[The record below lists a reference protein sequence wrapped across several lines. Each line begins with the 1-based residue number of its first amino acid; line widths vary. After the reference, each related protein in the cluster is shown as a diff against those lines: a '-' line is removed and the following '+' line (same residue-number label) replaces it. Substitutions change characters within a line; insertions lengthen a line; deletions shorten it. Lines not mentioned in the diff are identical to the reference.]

1 MQIRWTKHAEERQQQ
16 WQQKLDITR
25 EEIEAILTNPQQIIT
40 EDNALIAQS
49 IRGNGLLRIVFADFG
64 DTQKIITLYWT
75 NQISRYWQE

>member
-1 MQIRWTKHAEERQQQ
+1 MQIIWTKHAEERQQQ

-49 IRGNGLLRIVFADFG
+49 IRGNGLLRIVFADLG

-75 NQISRYWQE
+75 SQISRYWQE